1 MANVGKGAVTGG
13 AIGGTAGSA
22 VPVLGTA
29 VGTAVGAIVGTVT
42 SLVSNLFA
50 SKKHYHLYY
59 FEESDNTWKF
69 VMDGHPSQVNPAAKQ
84 YTAAGI
90 HTAIVRNKDDKAA
103 DGTLAP
109 TEPPTGHASVSKVGS
124 TNFLM
129 IAALIAVVGI
139 AVYFLFIRKKRK

>member
-1 MANVGKGAVTGG
+1 MALDVASL
-13 AIGGTAGSA
+13 AASA
-22 VPVLGTA
+22 VG
-29 VGTAVGAIVGTVT
+29 IVAG
-42 SLVSNLFA
+42 LFQ

-84 YTAAGI
+84 YTAQGI

-103 DGTLAP
+103 DGTLVP
-109 TEPPTGHASVSKVGS
+109 TEPPTGHVSGSKAGS
-124 TNFLM
+124 TNFLI
-129 IAALIAVVGI
+129 IAALAAVVGI